1 MEDTITTN
9 PIALDNTMLNQMFDT
24 FNKLQNAP
32 DYEYAKKQRYYNSK
46 HDILTDY
53 NILKGSTRSNEIIVS
68 NYIQKFVD
76 LESAY
81 VASNPV
87 CFTSS
92 TKEIKHIEALY
103 QYIKGFSK
111 NCYLNL
117 LKQVG
122 IYGEAYKLL
131 YYVINP
137 LGGYTLK
144 SKIYNPMNSFI
155 IKNDFDEIEYFF
167 YLYSKTFFDDSKYID
182 VYTKELIT
190 TYKVLEKDTKTI
202 NPAEYNLKDFELI
215 ETKENLFKE
224 VPVSICSIDK
234 TIFDKIKRINDNLN
248 ISLSNNINISNDF
261 RTSYMAIKGAEIEEK
276 DKKKLNESG
285 VIYIPADGDV
295 KWISRDI
302 DSEFAVSLIE
312 TCIDQIY
319 QQTGHINSQ
328 EKTTS
333 NTSGSNLRN
342 RLIQLEQRCG
352 ELSNSLQDA
361 IQNEIRLI
369 YKFDNLA
376 NGTDYN
382 YLDVNIKTTMN
393 VPIDIVVLGDFISK
407 VSEKFPLTALYALC
421 PFVDNPQLMFE
432 KYIAE
437 KRILN
442 NLENGDILDNTIVD
456 KPIDESVDETIP
468 VDKPE
473 DTTIPI
479 DDNNEE

>member
-1 MEDTITTN
+1 MTEVTTN
-9 PIALDNTMLNQMFDT
+9 TIVLDDTMLNKMFDV
-24 FNKLQNAP
+24 FNKIQTAP
-32 DYEYAKKQRYYNSK
+32 EFEYAKKQRYYNSK

-53 NILKGSTRSNEIIVS
+53 NILKGKTRSNEIIIS

-81 VASNPV
+81 VASNPI

-92 TKEIKHIEALY
+92 TKETIHIEALY

-111 NCYLNL
+111 NCYSDL

-131 YYVINP
+131 YYVVNP

-144 SKIYNPMNSFI
+144 SKIYNPTNAFI

-167 YLYSKTFFDDSKYID
+167 YVYSKNFFDDSKYID
-182 VYTKELIT
+182 VYTRDSIT

-202 NPAEYNLKDFELI
+202 KVNEYSLKDFELI
-215 ETKENLFKE
+215 DQVENLFKE
-224 VPVSICSIDK
+224 VPVSICKIDK

-261 RTSYMAIKGAEIEEK
+261 RTSFLGIKGAEIKEE
-276 DKKKLNESG
+276 DKEKINEGG
-285 VIYIPADGDV
+285 VICIPADGDV
-295 KWISRDI
+295 KFITRDI
-302 DSEFAVSLIE
+302 NSEFAITLIE

-361 IQNEIRLI
+361 ISNEIRLI
-369 YKFDNLA
+369 YNFDSLVN
-376 NGTDYN
+376 NTQYN

-393 VPIDIVVLGDFISK
+393 VPIDIIVLGDFISK
-407 VSEKFPLTALYALC
+407 VSDKFPLTTLYSLC
-421 PFVDNPQLMFE
+421 PFVDNPQLTFE
-432 KYIAE
+432 KYLE
-437 KRILN
+437 ERRILI
-442 NLENGDILDNTIVD
+442 NLENGDILDDIIVD
-456 KPIDESVDETIP
+456 GNI
-468 VDKPE
+468 E
-473 DTTIPI
+473 DTEDT
-479 DDNNEE
+479 NEE